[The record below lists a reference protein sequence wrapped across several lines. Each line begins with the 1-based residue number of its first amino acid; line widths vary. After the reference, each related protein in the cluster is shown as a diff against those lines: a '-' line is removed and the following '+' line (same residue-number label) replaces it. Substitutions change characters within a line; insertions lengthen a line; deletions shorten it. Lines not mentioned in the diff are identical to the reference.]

1 MACISA
7 TTSSVLELQLV
18 SPTAAKLKL
27 ELIDGVAAVIGESSS
42 TCARMT
48 FAGDNNDKVTIEQE
62 AANMI
67 IRYNNRVGFTSL
79 GTLLF
84 LP

>member
-1 MACISA
+1 
-7 TTSSVLELQLV
+7 LQLV

-27 ELIDGVAAVIGESSS
+27 GLVDCVSPVVVVIGESSS
-42 TCARMT
+42 TCAKMT

-67 IRYNNRVGFTSL
+67 IWYNNKVGPTNL